1 MVTAG
6 FHRVAFSTA
15 SLAGQLQKKG
25 MRSAA
30 LTLIRSTRYKMQE
43 FLEEEVLERRSK
55 VRFPLE
61 LKVRYRSLARQSPAA
76 AGAGVVINMSR
87 SGVLI
92 SSEDTMDTGAQ
103 VELSIEWPSLLD
115 GRVPLQVVTTGR
127 VVRCE
132 ESSFA
137 VVLTRY
143 QFRTTKKTDRPVQL
157 VGGACG

>member
-1 MVTAG
+1 
-6 FHRVAFSTA
+6 
-15 SLAGQLQKKG
+15 LQKKG

-55 VRFPLE
+55 VRFPLD
-61 LKVRYRSLARQSPAA
+61 LRVRYRSLARQAPAV
-76 AGAGVVINMSR
+76 GTGVVTNMSR

-92 SSEDTMDTGAQ
+92 SSEDTMSMGSQ

-132 ESSFA
+132 ASSFA

-143 QFRTTKKTDRPVQL
+143 QFRTTKKPDRPIQL
-157 VGGACG
+157 AGGACY